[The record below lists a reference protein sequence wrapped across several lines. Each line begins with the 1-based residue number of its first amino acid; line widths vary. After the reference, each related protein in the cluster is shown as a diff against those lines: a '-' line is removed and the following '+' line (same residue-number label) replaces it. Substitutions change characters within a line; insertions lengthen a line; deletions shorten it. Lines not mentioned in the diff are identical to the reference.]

1 MLISINVEIWVKTLG
16 GERCTD
22 FVDAIIHTNWL
33 PRNHLIRPL
42 LVCTWLTFQML
53 FFPQLIC
60 PGTLP
65 FDRMKN
71 LFVDTDI
78 LYYLVAGNIPF
89 SLSEN
94 YLESIYLSDAIFSVD
109 QE

>member
-22 FVDAIIHTNWL
+22 FVDAIIHINQL
-33 PRNHLIRPL
+33 PRNHFIRSL
-42 LVCTWLTFQML
+42 YVCTWLTFQML

-65 FDRMKN
+65 FDVKN
-71 LFVDTDI
+71 LVVDTDVLFFI
-78 LYYLVAGNIPF
+78 IASSLLYYLVAGSIPF
-89 SLSEN
+89 SLSGN
-94 YLESIYLSDAIFSVD
+94 
-109 QE
+109 